1 MKVLVPILI
10 VIVVVGGIFY
20 FKSSKQN
27 PEVKTSSSVP
37 APKGAE
43 ISNDFEGT
51 FVFDAEQSNATWTG
65 SKKIVKNYFDSGTI
79 DIKSG
84 NVSFEKGEIENGEIV
99 FDMTS
104 IQATSTGKGDR
115 QDDLTKHLKSE
126 DFFEVETYP
135 EAKYTVK
142 SSTKTA
148 DGYKL
153 EGDLSLKAKT
163 NPVTVNI
170 KTATENG
177 NAVIAGIAEI
187 NRAQFD
193 VKFGSE
199 SFFDDLGDNVIN
211 DIFTIEFNI
220 VARP

>member
-1 MKVLVPILI
+1 MKVLLPILLAI
-10 VIVVVGGIFY
+10 VIVGGIFY
-20 FKSSKQN
+20 FKSPKDSAN
-27 PEVKTSSSVP
+27 PSTVSEIEVP
-37 APKGAE
+37 EGEE
-43 ISNDFEGT
+43 ISKEFEGT
-51 FVFDAEQSNATWTG
+51 FVFDAEQSNAKWTG

-84 NVSFEKGEIENGEIV
+84 NVSFQNGEIENGEIV

-104 IQATSTGKGDR
+104 IKATSTGKGDGE
-115 QDDLTKHLKSE
+115 DSLTKHLKSE

-199 SFFDDLGDNVIN
+199 SFFDDLGDKSYLK
-211 DIFTIEFNI
+211 
-220 VARP
+220 R